1 MFDAE
6 TIHRL
11 LPYEVLIPALQKMHE
26 GEIPDGDGV
35 YTKDPSGADN
45 MFVTL
50 PGWLSGQLIVVK
62 MVGVFPTNR
71 DRNPPLGSVL
81 GAVAA
86 FDPKTGAPILVADG
100 EAMTY

>member
-1 MFDAE
+1 MQTFDAE

-45 MFVTL
+45 MFVTFEDQYYIYGEFL
-50 PGWLSGQLIVVK
+50 PVEEKGLTIGGFESAFL
-62 MVGVFPTNR
+62 T
-71 DRNPPLGSVL
+71 DL
-81 GAVAA
+81 VAA
-86 FDPKTGAPILVADG
+86 YIL
-100 EAMTY
+100 ER